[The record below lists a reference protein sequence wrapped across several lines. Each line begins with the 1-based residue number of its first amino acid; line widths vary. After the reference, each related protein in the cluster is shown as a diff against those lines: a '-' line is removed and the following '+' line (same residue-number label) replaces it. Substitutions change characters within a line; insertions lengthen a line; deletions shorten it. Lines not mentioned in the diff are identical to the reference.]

1 MKKTVDVNIA
11 GIAYKLDE
19 DAFEA
24 FNKYLNDIS
33 SRLAETDREEV
44 LEDVE
49 ARVAE
54 LLNRQILLSSREVV
68 SLTMIQ
74 TILAQIGSPEAFG
87 ERKRPT
93 TVPRNTRPGMSPILK
108 VILICAGLVFGA
120 PLIFALFIL
129 FIVFGSIGIAMAV
142 PASMFL
148 CVLAVV
154 VIPVYALIHT
164 IVTFIRDRKG
174 PGAKFWVIIL
184 VLWLLSIG
192 GTAWIWHHSNIQMSD
207 FTNLIDRLEDLDD
220 DNFVDYDEY
229 VRQQGEEALPTAN
242 DSVPTTND

>member
-33 SRLAETDREEV
+33 SRLAETERQEV

-54 LLNRQILLSSREVV
+54 LLNGQILLSSREVV

-74 TILAQIGSPEAFG
+74 TILTRIGSPEAFG

-93 TVPRNTRPGMSPILK
+93 SVPRNSRPGMSPLLK
-108 VILICAGLVFGA
+108 VILICAALVFGA
-120 PLIFALFIL
+120 PLLFGL
-129 FIVFGSIGIAMAV
+129 FVLFMVFGSLGIALAV

-148 CVLAVV
+148 CVLAVI

-164 IVTFIRDRKG
+164 IVTFIRDKKG
-174 PGAKFWVIIL
+174 PGAKFWIIVVL
-184 VLWLLSIG
+184 LWLLSLG
-192 GTAWIWHHSNIQMSD
+192 GTAWIWHHSDISWSD
-207 FTNLIDRLEDLDD
+207 FTNLVDQWEDPDADD
-220 DNFVDYDEY
+220 YVDYDEY
-229 VRQQGEEALPTAN
+229 IQQQQEESLPAAN
-242 DSVPTTND
+242 DSIDN

>member
-33 SRLAETDREEV
+33 SRLAETERQEV

-54 LLNRQILLSSREVV
+54 LLNGQILLSSREVV

-74 TILAQIGSPEAFG
+74 TILTQIGSPEAFG

-93 TVPRNTRPGMSPILK
+93 SVPRNSRPGMSPLLK
-108 VILICAGLVFGA
+108 VILICAALVFGA
-120 PLIFALFIL
+120 PLLFALFIL
-129 FIVFGSIGIAMAV
+129 FIVFGSLGIALAV

-148 CVLAVV
+148 CVLAVI
-154 VIPVYALIHT
+154 VIPIYALIHT
-164 IVTFIRDRKG
+164 IVTFIRDKKG
-174 PGAKFWVIIL
+174 PGAKFWIIIVL
-184 VLWLLSIG
+184 LWLLSLG
-192 GTAWIWHHSNIQMSD
+192 GTAWIWHHSDISWSD
-207 FTNLIDRLEDLDD
+207 FTNLVDQWEDLDQND
-220 DNFVDYDEY
+220 YVDYDEY
-229 VRQQGEEALPTAN
+229 IQQQQEESLPAAN
-242 DSVPTTND
+242 DSIDN

>member
-33 SRLAETDREEV
+33 SRLAETERQEV

-54 LLNRQILLSSREVV
+54 LLNGQILLSSREVV

-74 TILAQIGSPEAFG
+74 TILTQIGSPEAFG

-93 TVPRNTRPGMSPILK
+93 SVPRNSRPGMSPLLK
-108 VILICAGLVFGA
+108 VILICAALVFGA
-120 PLIFALFIL
+120 PLLFALFIL
-129 FIVFGSIGIAMAV
+129 FIVFGSLGIALAV

-148 CVLAVV
+148 CVLAVI

-164 IVTFIRDRKG
+164 IVTFIRDKKG
-174 PGAKFWVIIL
+174 PGAKFWIIVVL
-184 VLWLLSIG
+184 LWLLSLG
-192 GTAWIWHHSNIQMSD
+192 GTAWIWHHSDISWSD
-207 FTNLIDRLEDLDD
+207 FTNLVDHWEDLDAND
-220 DNFVDYDEY
+220 YVDYDEY
-229 VRQQGEEALPTAN
+229 MQQQQEESLPAAN
-242 DSVPTTND
+242 DSIDN

>member
-33 SRLAETDREEV
+33 SRLSETERQEV

-54 LLNRQILLSSREVV
+54 LLNGQILLSSREVV

-74 TILAQIGSPEAFG
+74 TILTRIGSPEAFG

-93 TVPRNTRPGMSPILK
+93 SVPRNSRPGMSPLLK
-108 VILICAGLVFGA
+108 VILICAALVFGA
-120 PLIFALFIL
+120 PLLFGL
-129 FIVFGSIGIAMAV
+129 FVLFMVFGSLGIALAV

-148 CVLAVV
+148 CVLAVI

-164 IVTFIRDRKG
+164 IVTFIRDKKG
-174 PGAKFWVIIL
+174 PGAKFWIIIVL
-184 VLWLLSIG
+184 LWLLSLG
-192 GTAWIWHHSNIQMSD
+192 GTAWIWHHSDISWSD
-207 FTNLIDRLEDLDD
+207 FTNLVDHWEDLDQND
-220 DNFVDYDEY
+220 YVDYDEY
-229 VRQQGEEALPTAN
+229 IQQQQEESLPAAN
-242 DSVPTTND
+242 DSIDN

>member
-33 SRLAETDREEV
+33 SRLAETERQEV

-54 LLNRQILLSSREVV
+54 LLNGQILLSSREVV

-74 TILAQIGSPEAFG
+74 TILTQIGSPEAFG

-93 TVPRNTRPGMSPILK
+93 SVPRNSRPGMSPLLK
-108 VILICAGLVFGA
+108 VILICAALVFGA

-129 FIVFGSIGIAMAV
+129 FIVFGSLGIALAV

-148 CVLAVV
+148 CVLAVI

-164 IVTFIRDRKG
+164 IVTFIRDKKG
-174 PGAKFWVIIL
+174 PGTKFWIIVVL
-184 VLWLLSIG
+184 LWLLSLC
-192 GTAWIWHHSNIQMSD
+192 GTAWIWHHSDISWSD
-207 FTNLIDRLEDLDD
+207 FTNLVDQWEDLDQND
-220 DNFVDYDEY
+220 YVDYDEY
-229 VRQQGEEALPTAN
+229 IQQQQEESLPAAN
-242 DSVPTTND
+242 DSIDN

>member
-33 SRLAETDREEV
+33 SRLAETERQEV

-54 LLNRQILLSSREVV
+54 LLNGQILLSSREVV

-74 TILAQIGSPEAFG
+74 TILTRIGSPEAFG

-93 TVPRNTRPGMSPILK
+93 SVPRNSRPGMSPLLK
-108 VILICAGLVFGA
+108 VILICAALVFGA
-120 PLIFALFIL
+120 PLLFGL
-129 FIVFGSIGIAMAV
+129 FVLFMVFGSLGIALAV

-148 CVLAVV
+148 CVLAVI

-164 IVTFIRDRKG
+164 IVTFIRDKKG
-174 PGAKFWVIIL
+174 PGAKFWIIIVL
-184 VLWLLSIG
+184 LWLLSLG
-192 GTAWIWHHSNIQMSD
+192 GTAWIWHHSDISWSD
-207 FTNLIDRLEDLDD
+207 FTNLVDHWEDLDAD
-220 DNFVDYDEY
+220 DYVDYDEY
-229 VRQQGEEALPTAN
+229 IQQQQEESLPAAN
-242 DSVPTTND
+242 DSIDN

>member
-33 SRLAETDREEV
+33 SRLAETERQEV

-54 LLNRQILLSSREVV
+54 LLNGQILLSSREVV

-74 TILAQIGSPEAFG
+74 TILTRIGSPEAFG

-93 TVPRNTRPGMSPILK
+93 SVPRNSRPGMSPLLK
-108 VILICAGLVFGA
+108 VILICAALVFGA
-120 PLIFALFIL
+120 PLLFGL
-129 FIVFGSIGIAMAV
+129 FVLFMVFGSLGIALAV

-148 CVLAVV
+148 S
-154 VIPVYALIHT
+154 
-164 IVTFIRDRKG
+164 R
-174 PGAKFWVIIL
+174 
-184 VLWLLSIG
+184 
-192 GTAWIWHHSNIQMSD
+192 
-207 FTNLIDRLEDLDD
+207 
-220 DNFVDYDEY
+220 
-229 VRQQGEEALPTAN
+229 
-242 DSVPTTND
+242 TTTDPR

>member
-1 MKKTVDVNIA
+1 MKKTIDANIA

-33 SRLAETDREEV
+33 SRLAETDRVEV

-49 ARVAE
+49 ARTAE

-74 TILAQIGSPEAFG
+74 TIISQIGAPDAFG
-87 ERKRPT
+87 ERKRPV

-108 VILICAGLVFGA
+108 VILICAGLLFGA

-164 IVTFIRDRKG
+164 IVTFVRDRKG
-174 PGAKFWVIIL
+174 PGAKFWIIVL
-184 VLWLLSIG
+184 LLWLLSIG
-192 GTAWIWHHSNIQMSD
+192 GTAWIWHHSNINISD
-207 FTNLIDRLEDLDD
+207 FSDMMERLENLDED
-220 DNFVDYDEY
+220 DFVDYDEY
-229 VRQQGEEALPTAN
+229 IQQQSADSLQLSN
-242 DSVPTTND
+242 D

>member
-33 SRLAETDREEV
+33 SRLAETDRQEV

-68 SLTMIQ
+68 SLTMIH
-74 TILAQIGSPEAFG
+74 TILEQIGAPEAFG
-87 ERKRPT
+87 ERKRPV
-93 TVPRNTRPGMSPILK
+93 TVPRNTRPGMSPLLK
-108 VILICAGLVFGA
+108 VILICGALVFGA
-120 PLIFALFIL
+120 PLLFALFIL
-129 FIVFGSIGIAMAV
+129 FIVFGSLGIALAV
-142 PASMFL
+142 PASIFL
-148 CVLAVV
+148 CILAVV

-164 IVTFIRDRKG
+164 IVTFVRDRKG
-174 PGAKFWVIIL
+174 PGSKFWITIL
-184 VLWLLSIG
+184 LLWLLSIG
-192 GTAWIWHHSNIQMSD
+192 ATAWIWHKSD
-207 FTNLIDRLEDLDD
+207 VRWSDLTDFVEHLEDLDGERY
-220 DNFVDYDEY
+220 VDYDEY
-229 VRQQGEEALPTAN
+229 IQQQQEESLPAAN
-242 DSVPTTND
+242 DSIDN